1 MFSNKLLQLMF
12 FAAKPLKTQLSMV
25 FASGISMELMM
36 YILDLVG
43 TAVFAITGA
52 LAAGRKRMDIFGVV
66 VLGCVTALGG
76 GTLRDMILG
85 NHPVFWIS
93 DTVYLLVAV
102 ITAIGTF
109 MLVQRWKLPKTV
121 LMYADGTGLA
131 VFTVI
136 GFQAGFQAT
145 HAYSI
150 AIVMGMTTGVV
161 GGIIRDVLSGEIP
174 LILRREIYASA
185 SLCGATLLALL
196 SYLQLPS
203 PLNVSLAVL
212 ITLTI
217 RLAALHWNLALPLL
231 RLEEGRKE
239 ATRSEPEDRGDA

>member
-1 MFSNKLLQLMF
+1 
-12 FAAKPLKTQLSMV
+12 
-25 FASGISMELMM
+25 MM

-43 TAVFAITGA
+43 TAIFAITGA
-52 LAAGRKRMDIFGVV
+52 LAAGRKRMDVFGVV

-76 GTLRDMILG
+76 GTLRDVILG
-85 NHPVFWIS
+85 NYPVFWIS
-93 DTVYLLVAV
+93 DTAYLKVAA
-102 ITAIGTF
+102 IAAIGTF
-109 MLVQRWKLPKTV
+109 VLVQRWRLPTIF
-121 LMYADGTGLA
+121 LMYADAVGLA

-136 GFQAGFQAT
+136 GFQKGFYAT
-145 HAYSI
+145 HVYSI
-150 AIVMGMTTGVV
+150 AIVMGLTTGVV

-185 SLCGATLLALL
+185 SLSGAALLALL

-203 PLNVSLAVL
+203 PFNVSLAVL
-212 ITLTI
+212 TTLAI

-239 ATRSEPEDRGDA
+239 ATRSEQEDRGDA